1 MRKRSSRRTRR
12 GHVSL
17 SLALANAESQS
28 QDESATASV
37 YSQLSDDPD
46 GVSSGVQIESSDH
59 SPSEEDLRSICVMVS
74 HQMKEQASA
83 FRDVIHNGWPNIKT
97 KGKTRKRKHEE
108 NPSEVLFG
116 EQQASTSGK
125 KKQIVTTFHMS
136 GTPTPIYNFDRHDV
150 ESATDSETV
159 REDLS
164 SDEEEGTRG
173 DSGIARQKNL
183 QVVEEEG
190 EDSVYSTPVLGV
202 MDSLE
207 LLALMKGKP
216 LKGEEGKKTRSEIK
230 KIAASLLPRILLKL
244 FIEMPTMPSHVSY
257 NRRRPWC
264 LKYMDSR
271 LLNYQTLLS
280 KIGKDLGIEEEVVAR
295 AFKKLRSKI
304 KPIETSPL

>member
-1 MRKRSSRRTRR
+1 MNTKRTLFSSLVATQLSRLKERELFSTEYLC
-12 GHVSL
+12 VSISSALQFSKLSVFSL
-17 SLALANAESQS
+17 SLSLSLSLSQI
-28 QDESATASV
+28 
-37 YSQLSDDPD
+37 
-46 GVSSGVQIESSDH
+46 SSGVQIESSDH

-125 KKQIVTTFHMS
+125 KKQTVTTFHMS

-244 FIEMPTMPSHVSY
+244 FIEMVGYLFGKGQTNAVC
-257 NRRRPWC
+257 C
-264 LKYMDSR
+264 LPCARATLEDLSDDTADS
-271 LLNYQTLLS
+271 LSVFSFMFTLLFPF
-280 KIGKDLGIEEEVVAR
+280 L
-295 AFKKLRSKI
+295 
-304 KPIETSPL
+304 